1 MSDWSAELMLE
12 LGVRHA
18 TLEARCDLEGTMA
31 TLIDDAVYELHPMG
45 LVLRGSSQVRRYY
58 ENLMGNFIPNTV
70 GYELLSE
77 WVSESSVAQEY
88 EIEVRV
94 DGGTEKHR
102 VIGILFADDAR
113 SGKLGG
119 ERVYGGEQILRLM
132 FGELYD
138 ELDPL

>member
-1 MSDWSAELMLE
+1 MLE

-18 TLEARCDLEGTMA
+18 TLEAQCDLEGTMA

-45 LVLRGSSQVRRYY
+45 LGLRGSAEVRRYY
-58 ENLMGNFIPNTV
+58 ANLMGKFIPRTV

-94 DGGTEKHR
+94 DGGNEKHR
-102 VIGILFADDAR
+102 VIGILFADAAR

-119 ERVYGGEQILRLM
+119 ERVYGRERILRLM
-132 FGELYD
+132 FGEMYD
-138 ELDPL
+138 ELKPL